1 MKLSD
6 YLSRCPEKL
15 SKDPLPSLEL
25 VPGEC
30 SYCGAPTMITAPIYC
45 AECDARFAEERR
57 RESGNEFRRQAQIAL
72 DLEMVRRRVRL
83 YRGVR

>member
-1 MKLSD
+1 MT
-6 YLSRCPEKL
+6 
-15 SKDPLPSLEL
+15 LPSLEL
-25 VPGEC
+25 IPAEC
-30 SYCGAPTMITAPIYC
+30 PYCGEATMLTAPAYC
-45 AECDARFAEERR
+45 AVCEDRLLEERR